1 MEELPFVINRALD
14 LLKPDIVANYAYSL
28 ASAFHKFYD
37 ACPVLQAEDKD
48 SLETRITIV
57 HSFVKSLESLFE
69 VMGID
74 TLEKM

>member
-1 MEELPFVINRALD
+1 VLKRALTQ
-14 LLKPDIVANYAYSL
+14 LKPDIVANYAFSL

-48 SLETRITIV
+48 SLETRIAIV
-57 HSFVKSLESLFE
+57 YSYTKCLESLFE

-74 TLEKM
+74 ILEKM